1 MFSLWKIIFKIWGF
15 EKTHASSHW
24 RETFRFSMCDK
35 SFSQSG
41 SLKTHIRIHSGE
53 KPFKC
58 SVRDKSFTKSE
69 NLKTHLRIHTGQKL
83 LRREINQVKK
93 IFKTL
98 LNQQKYSAIGFGCL
112 GVHFGKFYR
121 S

>member
-1 MFSLWKIIFKIWGF
+1 
-15 EKTHASSHW
+15 
-24 RETFRFSMCDK
+24 MCDK

-41 SLKTHIRIHSGE
+41 SLKTHKRIHSGE

-83 LRREINQVKK
+83 LRRGINQVKFSDLVK
-93 IFKTL
+93 SSKVFDI
-98 LNQQKYSAIGFGCL
+98 SFGCL